1 MNKINKTALL
11 TEEAER
17 IFGKIIGNT
26 QDATE
31 FADSIFKSTNKVISY
46 NTVRRLYKIVKN
58 DEWSPAKS
66 TLNIIAEYCGFKSF
80 SDFSTNFNIQNNQI
94 EFYNECYL
102 KFYKNQKVDFGIVNK
117 ICRQKEDF
125 FTYDFLKK
133 TIHIAF
139 TCEDLDFLTHLFE
152 LDSVFKNKSYL
163 YFHQNY
169 LIQDIGA
176 LLRKHQ
182 NLQNHLWAHWSLQQ
196 NARLLYFELFVD
208 MDYLIDNHY
217 LAIEMYHKHSSSQ
230 QDLIF
235 AHTLLF
241 FRAFIKN
248 NNSDCLK
255 HYQTLSSLDIKEM
268 HPIPRA
274 RYFISKLLFSN
285 PTSELIQEIKYWCE
299 YEIKNKK
306 TDPPYFHVWIMEG
319 LIMVHQ
325 NDLVIQL
332 WNIIKDDSNF
342 QDNRINRGLIQRA
355 ITYSAFA
362 LIKTGQLEEGRKLY
376 NEINPN
382 EYNLFSCEYESLFY
396 SALEYFIS
404 SDNQIKLK
412 GEQKAKEI
420 GYQKLF
426 QMLIGK

>member
-1 MNKINKTALL
+1 MDTKNKIVLL
-11 TEEAER
+11 RYEAER
-17 IFGKIIGNT
+17 IFGKTISNT
-26 QDATE
+26 QDAIE
-31 FADSIFKSTNKVISY
+31 FANSIFKSTNKVISY

-58 DEWSPAKS
+58 DEWTPSKS

-102 KFYKNQKVDFGIVNK
+102 KFYKNQKVDFDIVNK
-117 ICRQKEDF
+117 ICSQKQDF
-125 FTYDFLKK
+125 FAYDFLKK

-139 TCEDLDFLTHLFE
+139 TYEDLDFLTCIFK

-169 LIQDIGA
+169 LVQDIGA
-176 LLRKHQ
+176 LLRKHS
-182 NLQNHLWAHWSLQQ
+182 NLQNHLWSNWSHLK

-208 MDYLIDNHY
+208 MDYLINSHY
-217 LAIEMYHKHSSSQ
+217 LAMEKYNKHSVSQ
-230 QDLIF
+230 QDLTF

-241 FRAFIKN
+241 FRAFIKE

-255 HYQTLSSLDIKEM
+255 HYQTLSSLDIKEI

-285 PTSELIQEIKYWCE
+285 PTSELIPEIKYWCE

-325 NDLVIQL
+325 YDLVIQL
-332 WNIIKDDSNF
+332 SNSIKDDSNF

-355 ITYSAFA
+355 NTYSAFA

-382 EYNLFSCEYESLFY
+382 EYNLFSCEYDKLFY
-396 SALEYFIS
+396 LALEYFAS
-404 SDNQIKLK
+404 NEQQIKLN
-412 GEQKAKEI
+412 GEQKAKEL

-426 QMLIGK
+426 QMLIFE

>member
-1 MNKINKTALL
+1 VNKINKTALL

-58 DEWSPAKS
+58 DEWTPSKS
-66 TLNIIAEYCGFKSF
+66 TLNIIAEYCGFNSF

-117 ICRQKEDF
+117 ICSQKQDF
-125 FTYDFLKK
+125 FTFDFLKK

-139 TCEDLDFLTHLFE
+139 TYEDLDFLTHLFV

-176 LLRKHQ
+176 LLRKHK
-182 NLQNHLWAHWSLQQ
+182 NLQNHLWTHWSLQQ

-208 MDYLIDNHY
+208 MDYLINNHY
-217 LAIEMYHKHSSSQ
+217 LAIEMYHKHSTTQ

-235 AHTLLF
+235 THSLLF
-241 FRAFIKN
+241 FRAFVKD
-248 NNSDCLK
+248 NNSACLE

-268 HPIPRA
+268 HPIPKA

-382 EYNLFSCEYESLFY
+382 EYNLFSCEYDSLFY
-396 SALEYFIS
+396 SALTFHIS
-404 SDNQIKLK
+404 KDKKVMKQ
-412 GEQKAKEI
+412 GEEKAKVL
-420 GYQKLF
+420 GYDKLYH
-426 QMLIGK
+426 MLTDE